1 MNFSKVILVLAMIAG
16 ADAFV
21 SSRRAPVRGRATM
34 ALADYKDELAK
45 TASTI
50 AAKGKGILA
59 CDESTKTVGARLES
73 IGMENTEENRRDW
86 RGLLFTTEG
95 LGEYISGAILFEE
108 TLFQTHADGDTQVEK
123 LNKAGIIPGIKVD
136 TGLFPLEGGI
146 KGETVCTGL
155 DGLGARCAK
164 YYERG
169 ARFAKWRTALRIDV
183 DKGMPSNLAVAEAAW
198 GLARYA
204 RICQENGL
212 CPIVEP
218 EILMDGS
225 HPIEVTAEVQERV
238 IAAVYKACHDNGV
251 YLEGSLLKPSMTVA
265 GIDTAAESPERVA
278 EYTIQTLERTVPS
291 SVPGITFLSGGLS
304 EEDAS
309 IFLNTMN
316 QRERKGPWS
325 VTFSFSR
332 AMQSSTLKYW
342 GGKPEN
348 VEKAQAQLLA
358 RARANSEAQH
368 GIYKPGSQPSDQ
380 ASLYVKNYQ
389 Y

>member
-1 MNFSKVILVLAMIAG
+1 MFSMPI
-16 ADAFV
+16 D
-21 SSRRAPVRGRATM
+21 S
-34 ALADYKDELAK
+34 ELAA
-45 TASTI
+45 TANTI

-73 IGMENTEENRRDW
+73 IGMENTEDNRRDW
-86 RGLLFTTEG
+86 RGLLFTTKG
-95 LGEYISGAILFEE
+95 LGEYVSGAILFEE
-108 TLFQTHADGDTQVEK
+108 TLFQTHADGDSMVTK
-123 LNKAGIIPGIKVD
+123 LKAEGIIPGIKVD
-136 TGLFPLEGGI
+136 TGLFPLEGG
-146 KGETVCTGL
+146 KNGETVCTGL

-164 YYERG
+164 YYEQG

-225 HPIEVTAEVQERV
+225 HDIQTTAAVQERV
-238 IAAVYKACHDNGV
+238 IAAVYKACNDNGV

-265 GIDTAAESPERVA
+265 GIDTAAESPENVA
-278 EYTIQTLERTVPS
+278 KYTIQTLERVVPS

-316 QRERKGPWS
+316 SQPRKGPWS
-325 VTFSFSR
+325 MTFSFSR
-332 AMQSSTLKYW
+332 AMQSSTLKQW
-342 GGKPEN
+342 AGKPEN
-348 VEKAQAQLLA
+348 VETAQKQLLA
-358 RARANSEAQH
+358 RAQANSEANQ

-380 ASLYVKNYQ
+380 ESLYVA
-389 Y
+389 